1 MYYLKTHEKGK
12 SVVTALCD
20 DDILGNVFEDGELHL
35 DVSER
40 FYGGKLVTEEEAVK
54 AMMASD
60 ILNISGKKIVS
71 LALKNKII
79 KKGDVKQIARV
90 PHAEAF

>member
-1 MYYLKTHEKGK
+1 MYYLKMHERGK

-20 DDILGNVFEDGELHL
+20 ENLLGNVFEDGEMQL

-60 ILNISGKKIVS
+60 ILNISGKKIVK

-79 KKGDVKQIARV
+79 RKGDVKRIARV